1 MTQRVE
7 SRAQEIDPRSV
18 ENHSQGGILGST
30 QKPGTV
36 CLASVQNYCTPVTVP
51 CILVP
56 PF

>member
-7 SRAQEIDPRSV
+7 SRAQEIDPRPV
-18 ENHSQGGILGST
+18 GNHSQGGILGST
-30 QKPGTV
+30 QKPSTV